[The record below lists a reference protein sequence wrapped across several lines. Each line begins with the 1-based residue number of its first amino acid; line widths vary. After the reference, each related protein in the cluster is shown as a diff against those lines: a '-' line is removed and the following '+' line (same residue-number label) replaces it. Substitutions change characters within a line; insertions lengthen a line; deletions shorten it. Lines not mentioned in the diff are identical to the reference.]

1 MKIGYACINLSIDAT
16 TSKSCILKNATE
28 KRLKELIEMNLA
40 GLEKIIKYN
49 IEKSIGLFRISS
61 GLIPFASH
69 PINTIKWWEDYKVE
83 LGRIARL
90 IKERGMRVSMHPGQ
104 YTVLNS
110 PKTQVVKNA
119 VADLEYHC
127 RVLDSL
133 TDSNEHKII
142 LHAGGVYGDKASA
155 TDRFVKNYNSLS
167 QRIKDRLVIENDEKS
182 YNVDDILS
190 ISSLTGAPA
199 VFDNLHNFINPA
211 AGDEYD
217 LIQKCAK
224 TWSGSDGIPKI
235 HYSQQDNSKRPG
247 AHSQTIRPDW
257 FFKFISGL
265 DALDVDI
272 MLEVKDKNV
281 SAEKLIKLM
290 DGSKMDIQ
298 REWAKYKYSV
308 MEKSYLQYKEIGNA
322 VANGLAASEELFI
335 RINEVLSLPENIGQ
349 ASNSLE
355 HVWGYFKKT
364 AEDCERGKFMEL
376 LCSYRNKKTPL
387 HLVKEFLRDLSIKY
401 DVSYIRDSY
410 Y

>member
-1 MKIGYACINLSIDAT
+1 MKIGYACINLSIDAP

-28 KRLKELIEMNLA
+28 KRLRELIEMNLH
-40 GLEKIIKYN
+40 GLEKVIKYN
-49 IEKSIGLFRISS
+49 IEKNIRLFRISS

-69 PINTIKWWEDYKVE
+69 PVNTIKWWDDYK
-83 LGRIARL
+83 LQLDSIARL
-90 IKERGMRVSMHPGQ
+90 IKEGGMRVSMHPGQ

-127 RVLDSL
+127 RVLDSI
-133 TDSNEHKII
+133 TDSSEHKII
-142 LHAGGVYGDKASA
+142 LHAGGVYGDKACA
-155 TDRFVKNYNSLS
+155 TDRFVKNYKALS
-167 QRIKDRLVIENDEKS
+167 QRIKNRLVIENDEKS
-182 YNVDDILS
+182 YNTSDILR

-199 VFDNLHNFINPA
+199 VFDNLHNFINPG

-224 TWSGSDGIPKI
+224 TWNGRDGVPKI
-235 HYSQQDNSKRPG
+235 HYSQQSPSKRPG
-247 AHSQTIRPDW
+247 AHSQTIRPDS

-265 DALDVDI
+265 YGLDLDI
-272 MLEVKDKNV
+272 MLEVKDKNI
-281 SAEKLIKLM
+281 SAEKLINLM

-298 REWAKYKYSV
+298 REWARYKYSV
-308 MEKSYLQYKEIGNA
+308 MEKSYLHYKEIGNA
-322 VANGLAASEELFI
+322 VASGLTSSEELFI
-335 RINEVLSLPENIGQ
+335 RINEALSLPEDIGQ

-364 AEDCERGKFMEL
+364 AEDCERAKFMEL
-376 LCSYRNKKTPL
+376 LSSYRNKKTPL
-387 HLVKEFLRDLSIKY
+387 HLVKEFLRELSLKY
-401 DVSYIRDSY
+401 DVSYIRNSY